1 MSVHAVE
8 KVFWEFGN
16 DPARIAA
23 FRADPQAYLA
33 AYPLTPGECDAIA
46 RQDLKALADQGVS
59 TLLTM
64 MVWPLFHG
72 PEGMPFDYLKHM
84 QGSQAQAP

>member
-1 MSVHAVE
+1 MSIHAVE

-23 FRADPQAYLA
+23 FRANPQGYLA
-33 AYPLTPGECDAIA
+33 PYLLTPIERDAIA

-64 MVWPLFHG
+64 MVWPLLNG
-72 PEGMPFDYLKHM
+72 PQDMLFAYLKHM
-84 QGSQAQAP
+84 QGEHAPAP